1 MGKKSRRASQPKRKE
16 VPFVERPFEGLPAE
30 TDLVAMR
37 DILPAATMSVQLGD
51 EHIVLVTLL
60 PEHLPALKQSD
71 GTILVALQT
80 PMRSGDAS
88 RDVMY
93 ALEEARQLAPGEALT
108 LTNLPE
114 PGARMQDAF
123 AQAPLEINVASGF
136 EFWLDPATQRT
147 EQVEQALVAAN
158 EQMVPMA
165 PVPAVRSAY
174 WTRMG
179 KEYLRWV
186 RPEDEYLLLNAL
198 AKLHVAG
205 QTELEEGV
213 RMIGA
218 FRTCGLLV
226 PVWELAAG
234 TEAEE
239 LTEACVAF
247 EERLTQAL
255 ADTAALTADE
265 RRARAGLI
273 SRQVNLR

>member
-1 MGKKSRRASQPKRKE
+1 M
-16 VPFVERPFEGLPAE
+16 ERPFEGLAGE

-37 DILPAATMSVQLGD
+37 EILPAATMRLTAGEEEV
-51 EHIVLVTLL
+51 VLVTLL
-60 PEHLPALKQSD
+60 PEHLPALRQSD
-71 GTILVALQT
+71 GTVLVALQS

-93 ALEEARQLAPGEALT
+93 ALEGARELEPGQALT

-114 PGARMQDAF
+114 PGTRMQDVF
-123 AQAPLEINVASGF
+123 ADSPMEIEVASSF
-136 EFWLDPATQRT
+136 EFWLDPATERT
-147 EQVEQALVAAN
+147 DQLEQALTAAN

-165 PVPAVRSAY
+165 PVPGARSAY

-179 KEYLRWV
+179 KEYLRWI
-186 RPEDEYLLLNAL
+186 RPEDEYELLNAL
-198 AKLHVAG
+198 AKLHVTG
-205 QTELEEGV
+205 GTELEDGV

-226 PVWELAAG
+226 PVWELAPG
-234 TEAEE
+234 TEADE
-239 LTEACVAF
+239 LTDACAAF
-247 EERLTQAL
+247 EERLA
-255 ADTAALTADE
+255 AALSDDAPLDADQ